1 MKLLNMN
8 LLIILFVFVLF
19 FNNNYAQDKKTKSD
33 STVVIEL
40 KEFYDGKGVV
50 FGRDVDEIIHHEST
64 DKMISLNKED
74 VIEVEK
80 FMDSLATL
88 YYKDDIDGK
97 KEYDS
102 KLRGY
107 YRQYWGF
114 ENSFN
119 EKKIAIDLFN
129 FSNLEFKEEYE
140 GDWDKGICFST
151 SDFFYTNS
159 KALLVN
165 LTKRKIV
172 EGTFYPFKLE

>member
-1 MKLLNMN
+1 MNSLL
-8 LLIILFVFVLF
+8 VLF
-19 FNNNYAQDKKTKSD
+19 FFVLICNNYAQDEKTKND
-33 STVVIEL
+33 STYIIEL

-50 FGRDVDEIIHHEST
+50 FGRDVDYDGYPNNT
-64 DKMISLNKED
+64 DKRITLTKED
-74 VIEVEK
+74 VIEAEK
-80 FMDSLATL
+80 IMDSVATL

-97 KEYDS
+97 KEYDL

-159 KALLVN
+159 AALLVN

-172 EGTFYPFKLE
+172 EGTFYLFKLE

>member
-1 MKLLNMN
+1 MN
-8 LLIILFVFVLF
+8 LLIVLFFFVLF
-19 FNNNYAQDKKTKSD
+19 FNNNYAQDKKNESD
-33 STVVIEL
+33 STYIVEL

-50 FGRDVDEIIHHEST
+50 FGRDVDYDIYPNNT
-64 DKMISLNKED
+64 DKRITLTKED
-74 VIEVEK
+74 VIEAEK
-80 FMDSLATL
+80 IMDSVATL

-107 YRQYWGF
+107 FRQYWGF
-114 ENSFN
+114 KNSSN
-119 EKKIAIDLFN
+119 EKRIMIFLYNFN
-129 FSNLEFKEEYE
+129 NLEFKEEVE
-140 GDWDKGICFST
+140 GKWDKGICLST

-159 KALLVN
+159 GGLLVN

>member
-1 MKLLNMN
+1 MKIINMKI
-8 LLIILFVFVLF
+8 LIGLF
-19 FNNNYAQDKKTKSD
+19 FFFLIFDNYAQDEKTEND
-33 STVVIEL
+33 STYIIEL

-50 FGRDVDEIIHHEST
+50 FGRDVDYDIYPNNI
-64 DKMISLNKED
+64 DKRITLTKED
-74 VIEVEK
+74 VIEAEK
-80 FMDSLATL
+80 IMDSVATL

-114 ENSFN
+114 KNSFN
-119 EKKIAIDLFN
+119 EKRIMICLFN
-129 FSNLEFKEEYE
+129 FNNLEFKEEYE